1 MSDEIE
7 QKQQFLRSEI
17 MDKGFDADS
26 FSNFMISEK
35 GENALQL
42 ENWTFE
48 ELQNVVYSFQQMN
61 STNQNDNNVQES
73 NNINENNNQ
82 IQQEN
87 FDNNNNENYNN
98 NNNENYNNNNN
109 NETIES
115 YKITESVDTTLS
127 IKKANNK
134 NKLFRIN
141 SEINENDFNDI
152 DFLE

>member
-1 MSDEIE
+1 VDI
-7 QKQQFLRSEI
+7 
-17 MDKGFDADS
+17 KGFSGQRNRQEWYINGIFINNHKDH
-26 FSNFMISEK
+26 
-35 GENALQL
+35 
-42 ENWTFE
+42 
-48 ELQNVVYSFQQMN
+48 
-61 STNQNDNNVQES
+61 DNNNLYYYNNS
-73 NNINENNNQ
+73 NNINNISNNNS
-82 IQQEN
+82 
-87 FDNNNNENYNN
+87 
-98 NNNENYNNNNN
+98 NNNN